1 MAQDDGTKQ
10 FVDFDKLTPIQQ
22 DTANHILQTLKEFRD
37 KGIDLDSFNSRIEEE
52 FKLKDEK
59 LVNPENSLLPESLKP
74 PEKVETIART
84 NVNDI
89 ESMGTTGE
97 TFVVNN
103 NNYNTSNSSVNN
115 QTDVHSGK
123 LDTGIDPYFEKNATN
138 VA

>member
-1 MAQDDGTKQ
+1 MVFKKQ
-10 FVDFDKLTPIQQ
+10 GLAERNAEILEAATGDPY
-22 DTANHILQTLKEFRD
+22 TAINTN
-37 KGIDLDSFNSRIEEE
+37 KGFMV
-52 FKLKDEK
+52 
-59 LVNPENSLLPESLKP
+59 VNPENSLLPESLKP